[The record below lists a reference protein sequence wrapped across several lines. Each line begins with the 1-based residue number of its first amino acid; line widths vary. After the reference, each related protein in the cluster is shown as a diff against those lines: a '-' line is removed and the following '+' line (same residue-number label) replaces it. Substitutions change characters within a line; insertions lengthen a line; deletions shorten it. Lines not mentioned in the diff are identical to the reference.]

1 MVHSNDICKK
11 VNSKHSERSKVT
23 SEKNSSSHED
33 TPPRGHTQLV
43 ASPSSVAVFEKL
55 YLFTEMFPT

>member
-11 VNSKHSERSKVT
+11 MNSKNCARFKVT
-23 SEKNSSSHED
+23 SEKNSSGHED
-33 TPPRGHTQLV
+33 TPPLGHTKLV

-55 YLFTEMFPT
+55 YLFTEMFPS